1 LIEEFRILFYHK
13 GLQGFHKVSKVISF
27 AFVVKNNLTFKITSV
42 RIKAEESSI
51 MLSGKGFGN
60 NIETRGLEIL

>member
-1 LIEEFRILFYHK
+1 
-13 GLQGFHKVSKVISF
+13 
-27 AFVVKNNLTFKITSV
+27 VVKNNLTFKITSV